1 MRASCARQKRG
12 AWVELPAQTLHEVC
26 HQALGTGRRALPPAP
41 QGSMTLPLGQS
52 WELAVRQVP
61 IPLFRPVRSG
71 VEAPTPCCP
80 ICFLVGGGPSCSPHL
95 EPSFLRQEEGQGGGA
110 LDQLPALGG
119 HLEATLPHVSE
130 SLPDGPICQSPV
142 SSRPELGCLAAA
154 HSAPQLKREAP
165 YPGNPSQKEA
175 RTAGL
180 GQPLWFPW
188 NARLGMRLLPGLG
201 WGNKGNPSYC
211 Q

>member
-1 MRASCARQKRG
+1 MTSS
-12 AWVELPAQTLHEVC
+12 LYP
-26 HQALGTGRRALPPAP
+26 ALG
-41 QGSMTLPLGQS
+41 
-52 WELAVRQVP
+52 
-61 IPLFRPVRSG
+61 
-71 VEAPTPCCP
+71 
-80 ICFLVGGGPSCSPHL
+80 
-95 EPSFLRQEEGQGGGA
+95 
-110 LDQLPALGG
+110 GG

-142 SSRPELGCLAAA
+142 SSRPKLGCLAAA
-154 HSAPQLKREAP
+154 HPAPQLKREP
-165 YPGNPSQKEA
+165 LYPGNPSQKEA

-188 NARLGMRLLPGLG
+188 NARLGMRLLRGLG